1 MLNYCGIR
9 SDLLDYVVDR
19 NPYRH
24 GCFTPGT
31 RIPTYDPKRI
41 GNDHPDVVLALSWDL
56 EAELVEHLSYIGEW
70 GGQLIF
76 PRTLQS
82 SIALVSNGDGVK

>member
-1 MLNYCGIR
+1 MG
-9 SDLLDYVVDR
+9 DYR
-19 NPYRH
+19 
-24 GCFTPGT
+24 
-31 RIPTYDPKRI
+31 
-41 GNDHPDVVLALSWDL
+41 PDVVLALSWDV
-56 EAELVEHLSYIGEW
+56 EAELVEQLSYIREW